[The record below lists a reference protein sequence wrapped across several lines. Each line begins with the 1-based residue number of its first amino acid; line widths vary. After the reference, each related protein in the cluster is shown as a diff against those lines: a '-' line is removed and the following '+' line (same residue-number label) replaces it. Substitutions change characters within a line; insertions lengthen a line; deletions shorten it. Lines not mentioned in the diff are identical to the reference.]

1 MSPSA
6 GQNSLIT
13 LLTVVILGGI
23 MTDVA
28 FKLGGD
34 IPALPRLT
42 MQARPNVDST
52 FGKRIET
59 LFEPQPS
66 NELLDPKPSQSPF
79 FTQYYKAPP
88 QPPPPKKPQTKKL
101 KITFQ
106 GFYTP
111 SSEDQK
117 AFIMINDQFKSVSV
131 GEVVIANLYLLSLE
145 KNKIEIGAQKG
156 TPKSIAFRQTTT
168 IEIPE

>member
-13 LLTVVILGGI
+13 LATLLILGGI
-23 MTDVA
+23 LTDVTLN
-28 FKLGGD
+28 LGGD

-42 MQARPNVDST
+42 TQARPTVDST
-52 FGKRIET
+52 FDKRIET
-59 LFEPQPS
+59 FFAPQS
-66 NELLDPKPSQSPF
+66 LDNFLESKPDQSPF
-79 FTQYYKAPP
+79 FTHHFKT
-88 QPPPPKKPQTKKL
+88 PPKPPAPKKTQSKKF

-106 GFYTP
+106 GFYTT

-117 AFIMINDQFKSVSV
+117 AFIMVDDQFKSVRV
-131 GEVVIANLYLLSLE
+131 GEKVVADLLLLSLE
-145 KNKIEIGAQKG
+145 RSKIEIGPKTG
-156 TPKSIAFRQTTT
+156 KPKSIAFRQTAT